1 MLVVLLLV
9 NIVSLADSTKNPL
22 MPFSRWVA
30 LVHFVS
36 SDVVVHVSNL
46 LFFVSLTLSFSRTES
61 FVRRL
66 SLKCLFFFFRFE
78 KSGTLVFFVS
88 MKFCDVIA
96 GAFGVSGCIP
106 VQTVLRDVAFVVQFW
121 GAIEHIRLLSMT
133 SLFRSVVSFAVFP
146 KMCLWRTR

>member
-36 SDVVVHVSNL
+36 SDVVVHVSHL
-46 LFFVSLTLSFSRTES
+46 LFFCFIDSVSFSRTES

-66 SLKCLFFFFRFE
+66 SLMCFF
-78 KSGTLVFFVS
+78 
-88 MKFCDVIA
+88 
-96 GAFGVSGCIP
+96 
-106 VQTVLRDVAFVVQFW
+106 
-121 GAIEHIRLLSMT
+121 LLS
-133 SLFRSVVSFAVFP
+133 F
-146 KMCLWRTR
+146 